1 MKKMFPVFPQF
12 PRYLLKMEV
21 YQFRSLSRVSKD
33 TYEDPAE
40 FTWKRYLESEGPPP
54 CWEAGVGTLHRLHPP
69 SDISSCHRAPQGTP
83 GLSVEFSG
91 TLSGIKSNKIQITS
105 YTKACQGH
113 RGQRPLSRSVYLPCV
128 KNSSMVPPAPPP
140 AGHSYSADQ
149 IPSEYA
155 FPSTP

>member
-21 YQFRSLSRVSKD
+21 YQFRGLSRVSKG
-33 TYEDPAE
+33 
-40 FTWKRYLESEGPPP
+40 RVYLETVPGDEGPPP

-113 RGQRPLSRSVYLPCV
+113 RGQRPLSRSVHLPCV

-140 AGHSYSADQ
+140 ARHSYSADQ